1 MMENNYQQKRILYV
15 DDDLQSRLLVEYLIG
30 KFYDITL
37 CATAEEAL
45 HILKTNSF
53 SLILLDIRL
62 DGEVSGIDL
71 LSEIRNIPEHEHTP
85 AVAVTAFAFDE
96 DKEQILS
103 SGFADYMAKPI
114 ALNPFKEMV
123 KNYVDNHEIRFM

>member
-1 MMENNYQQKRILYV
+1 MENNHRQKRILYV

-62 DGEVSGIDL
+62 DGDMSGIDL
-71 LSEIRNIPEHEHTP
+71 LSEIRNMPGQKSTP

-96 DKEQILS
+96 DREQILS
-103 SGFADYMAKPI
+103 SGFIDYMAKPI
-114 ALNPFKEMV
+114 ALNPFKVMV
-123 KNYVDNHEIRFM
+123 KNYVDNQEVSFR

>member
-1 MMENNYQQKRILYV
+1 MKNTYQQKRILYV

-45 HILKTNSF
+45 QILKTNSF

-62 DGEVSGIDL
+62 DGEISGIDL
-71 LSEIRNIPEHEHTP
+71 LSKIRNMPEHDRTP

-96 DKEQILS
+96 DREQILS

-114 ALNPFKEMV
+114 ALNPFKEMIN
-123 KNYVDNHEIRFM
+123 NYVDNHEVRFM